1 MSYPVSSIQCLPSW
15 FIGWRRSS
23 QTAGI
28 DLRPSRPGVT
38 LVEMMVVIA
47 VTLILMLALTQIFSW
62 LGDSVHSGRSVIEQN
77 AQLRATAV
85 KIQHDLDGLTV
96 PTLPWTSSAAGLGYI
111 EIVEGVQRDRD
122 ADANGTNDVGQAG
135 ADLTFGDR
143 DDYIAFTTRSLG
155 APFVGRIN
163 GTLARVAGQLGI
175 NAGSTSLI
183 ESSLAEIVYWTAEDA
198 GGNVNLYRRV
208 LLIRPDIDVANEAVD
223 NSFFDANDIS
233 ARLSG
238 GVRVANSLAD
248 LTMRENRFAHAI
260 SGFPFPVLATTLA
273 AAPLTGNRQ
282 GEDVLLAGIRAFDI
296 RVFDPDAPI
305 RSDGTVALVPTDP
318 GWAPATTVIG
328 QGAYVDMNYMG
339 DTGTPRVSLFSGPS
353 AFKSGLSTGL
363 PTYDTWSFSYETNR
377 LNEDIQSDIDEGLGH
392 DLFDEGT
399 DGIDN
404 DAANGVDDSGERE
417 TSPPY
422 PGALRGLQ
430 IKLRVYD
437 ATSRNVH
444 QETVTANFIPE

>member
-1 MSYPVSSIQCLPSW
+1 MSYPASSIQCLPSW
-15 FIGWRRSS
+15 FIGRRRSS

-85 KIQHDLDGLTV
+85 KIQQDLDGLTV
-96 PTLPWTSSAAGLGYI
+96 PTLPWTSSAAGLGYL
-111 EIVEGVQRDRD
+111 EIIEGVQRDRD
-122 ADANGTNDVGQAG
+122 TAVSTATDT
-135 ADLTFGDR
+135 TIGDR
-143 DDYIAFTTRSLG
+143 DDFIAFTARSLG
-155 APFVGRIN
+155 APFVGRIY
-163 GTLARVAGQLGI
+163 GTLSRNASGQLTII
-175 NAGSTSLI
+175 NPGTSSVI
-183 ESSLAEIVYWTAEDA
+183 ESTLAEIIYWTAEQPV
-198 GGNVNLYRRV
+198 GNVNLYRRV

-273 AAPLTGNRQ
+273 AAPLALNRR
-282 GEDVLLAGIRAFDI
+282 GEDILLAGIRAFDI

-318 GWAPATTVIG
+318 GWVAATTVIG
-328 QGAYVDMNYMG
+328 QGAYVDMNYMD
-339 DTGTPRVSLFSGPS
+339 DTGVSLFSGPP
-353 AFKSGLSTGL
+353 ALKSLLSTGL
-363 PTYDTWSFSYETNR
+363 PTYDTWSFSYEANGV
-377 LNEDIQSDIDEGLGH
+377 NEDSDTA
-392 DLFDEGT
+392 FDEGT

-404 DAANGVDDSGERE
+404 DGFNGVDDAGERE

-437 ATSRNVH
+437 ATSRKVH

>member
-15 FIGWRRSS
+15 FIGRRRSS

-28 DLRPSRPGVT
+28 GLRRSRPGVT

-47 VTLILMLALTQIFSW
+47 VTLILMLAVTQIFSW

-85 KIQHDLDGLTV
+85 RIQRDLDGLTV
-96 PTLPWTSSAAGLGYI
+96 PTLPWTSPAAGLGYL
-111 EIVEGVQRDRD
+111 EIIEGVQRDRD
-122 ADANGTNDVGQAG
+122 TAVSTATDT
-135 ADLTFGDR
+135 TIGDR
-143 DDYIAFTTRSLG
+143 DDFIAFTARSLG

-163 GTLARVAGQLGI
+163 GTLERRDGQLTII
-175 NAGSTSLI
+175 NPGTSSVI
-183 ESSLAEIVYWTAEDA
+183 ESSLAEIIYWTAEQPV
-198 GGNVNLYRRV
+198 GNVNLYRRV
-208 LLIRPDIDVANEAVD
+208 LLIRPDIDVSLQAPA
-223 NSFFDANDIS
+223 SFFADNDIS
-233 ARLSG
+233 AHQNG
-238 GVRVANSLAD
+238 AATPYVTNSLAD
-248 LTMRENRFAHAI
+248 LTMRENRFAHTI

-273 AAPLTGNRQ
+273 AAPLALNRL

-296 RVFDPDAPI
+296 RVYDPHAPI

-318 GWAPATTVIG
+318 GWDQPATTVIG
-328 QGAYVDMNYMG
+328 QGAYVDMNYADAAG
-339 DTGTPRVSLFSGPS
+339 LTLFSGPP
-353 AFKSGLSTGL
+353 ADKSGLSTGL
-363 PTYDTWSFSYETNR
+363 PTYDTWSFSYETN
-377 LNEDIQSDIDEGLGH
+377 G
-392 DLFDEGT
+392 EGT

-404 DAANGVDDSGERE
+404 DTANGVDDSGERE